1 MYGCSACSGFGS
13 IFGSIFASAAGSVFV
28 SVAALG
34 AVSGDERVNP
44 VHDGRMTEIPS
55 ILPLEGSGGSRKEE
69 GCGDFVGPPGAG
81 RCV

>member
-1 MYGCSACSGFGS
+1 MYGCSACNGFGS

-34 AVSGDERVNP
+34 AVSGDESVNP

-55 ILPLEGSGGSRKEE
+55 ILR
-69 GCGDFVGPPGAG
+69 V
-81 RCV
+81 

>member
-1 MYGCSACSGFGS
+1 M
-13 IFGSIFASAAGSVFV
+13 

-55 ILPLEGSGGSRKEE
+55 ILR
-69 GCGDFVGPPGAG
+69 V
-81 RCV
+81 

>member
-13 IFGSIFASAAGSVFV
+13 IFGSIFGSAAGSVFV

-55 ILPLEGSGGSRKEE
+55 ILRVWREGGKEAKNRSKE
-69 GCGDFVGPPGAG
+69 STVS
-81 RCV
+81 